1 MLTAKK
7 IVVYFAS
14 MPIPNAT
21 PIASHHA
28 ARPVSRS
35 LTSVSS
41 KKAAAATTALSG
53 VAIIEPGGY
62 DQRQIEIK
70 RGGRADLL
78 VADEDCGRTPNRPTG
93 RHSKQHIERPHAEFG
108 VAEQFV
114 PSRIRIGLTGGW
126 L

>member
-7 IVVYFAS
+7 IVVYFDS

-28 ARPVSRS
+28 PRPVSNS

-53 VAIIEPGGY
+53 VA
-62 DQRQIEIK
+62 
-70 RGGRADLL
+70 
-78 VADEDCGRTPNRPTG
+78 
-93 RHSKQHIERPHAEFG
+93 
-108 VAEQFV
+108 
-114 PSRIRIGLTGGW
+114 RIDPAAMTSVRLK
-126 L
+126 